1 MKRSAHMPIA
11 DGSHWI
17 FFIFFKCVGGGL
29 YHHWFVFLSFYKAK
43 GGKQL
48 DPKEDSF
55 HGSCVVSR
63 EVFSRDLSD
72 RTVGFSPAAQ
82 MPLTQP
88 EQQYVLAPSCQP
100 VWQPCPLLPT

>member
-17 FFIFFKCVGGGL
+17 FIFFKCVGGGL

-63 EVFSRDLSD
+63 EVFSHDLSD